1 MSTIGKLTVAIAFS
15 ASVAGAL
22 TGAALSGETKDV
34 TTAETCAAVHWP
46 MIPAECLE
54 GAPAREIRY
63 ASPNLAALDHNLQQR
78 FQVAFQ

>member
-1 MSTIGKLTVAIAFS
+1 MNTIGKLMIATAFS

-22 TGAALSGETKDV
+22 TGAALSGEAPEIN
-34 TTAETCAAVHWP
+34 TAETCAAALWP

-54 GAPAREIRY
+54 GASTHEVRY
-63 ASPNLAALDHNLQQR
+63 ATANSAELDRNLPER